1 MKQVLAKSFLT
12 AALRRLIFIEVDGSF
27 LPVRVQL
34 SCCIAHEAV
43 SSREARYPPM
53 QPGAEKDLLD
63 KHFLLTLPDM
73 LSKLGTVQA
82 FEFTLDLLK
91 GASFAK
97 QTTLRCFV
105 CRRTP
110 DGVETDNVWV

>member
-12 AALRRLIFIEVDGSF
+12 AALRRLVFIEADGSF

-34 SCCIAHEAV
+34 FCCIAHEAV

-53 QPGAEKDLLD
+53 QPGAEKGLLD
-63 KHFLLTLPDM
+63 KHFLLALPDM
-73 LSKLGTVQA
+73 LSKLSNVQA
-82 FEFTLDLLK
+82 FDFALDLLK

-110 DGVETDNVWV
+110 DGVETGNVWI

>member
-12 AALRRLIFIEVDGSF
+12 AALRRLAFIEVDGSF

-34 SCCIAHEAV
+34 FCCKAHEAV
-43 SSREARYPPM
+43 SSREARYPPV
-53 QPGAEKDLLD
+53 QRGAGKGLLD
-63 KHFLLTLPDM
+63 KHFLLALPDM
-73 LSKLGTVQA
+73 LSKLSNVQA
-82 FEFTLDLLK
+82 FGFELDIIK

-97 QTTLRCFV
+97 QMTLRCSV

-110 DGVETDNVWV
+110 DGVETGNVWV